1 MRYLT
6 LAALLALTACGA
18 AVAPLKQEVACTTA
32 TVREAARGDFS
43 RWVLPAWV
51 PGRHLRAGERV
62 DCMP

>member
-1 MRYLT
+1 MKT
-6 LAALLALTACGA
+6 AAIIALLALSACSYVP
-18 AVAPLKQEVACTTA
+18 AVTKQQVACTGA

-43 RWVLPAWV
+43 RWVLPDWV